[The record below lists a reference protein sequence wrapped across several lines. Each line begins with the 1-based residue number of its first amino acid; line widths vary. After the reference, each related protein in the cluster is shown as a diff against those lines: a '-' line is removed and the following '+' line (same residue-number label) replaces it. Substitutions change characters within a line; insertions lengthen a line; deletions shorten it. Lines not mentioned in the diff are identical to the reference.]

1 MVCFVRVKI
10 EMMENRERKIRWK
23 IAFFTVWLRRENK
36 RDRKQ
41 GGNFPSGPIF
51 FYPPNLGGKR
61 GGKSAKRCT
70 LYKYPQFKLHFFL
83 SSLFPRQKRWP
94 PPFFFFFFLGNNVA
108 SNVAP
113 FFFFLSNHIASCH
126 FFFSFDF
133 LGLGLN
139 SLYLFLLDVIFFLE
153 HDFYFYKNF
162 WVIALFCVVI
172 CHFF

>member
-1 MVCFVRVKI
+1 MLKDALYINTLNLSC
-10 EMMENRERKIRWK
+10 
-23 IAFFTVWLRRENK
+23 
-36 RDRKQ
+36 
-41 GGNFPSGPIF
+41 IF
-51 FYPPNLGGKR
+51 F
-61 GGKSAKRCT
+61 
-70 LYKYPQFKLHFFL
+70 FIL
-83 SSLFPRQKRWP
+83 SSLYRNVGPH
-94 PPFFFFFFLGNNVA
+94 FFFFFFLGNNVA

-153 HDFYFYKNF
+153 HDFYFYKKF

>member
-94 PPFFFFFFLGNNVA
+94 PPFFFFFFFWATTLLVMLP
-108 SNVAP
+108 P
-113 FFFFLSNHIASCH
+113 FFFFQAITLPVVT
-126 FFFSFDF
+126 FFFLLIFQ
-133 LGLGLN
+133 GLGLIV
-139 SLYLFLLDVIFFLE
+139 FI
-153 HDFYFYKNF
+153 YFY
-162 WVIALFCVVI
+162 WM
-172 CHFF
+172 